1 MNDAIKIV
9 MMKNCNDFQVC
20 TCPKMT
26 EKLLHLWRQSQKSAP
41 PNQKLFF
48 ECNVLGWQIRLSHWT
63 ALQLNWRRS

>member
-26 EKLLHLWRQSQKSAP
+26 EKLLHL
-41 PNQKLFF
+41 
-48 ECNVLGWQIRLSHWT
+48 
-63 ALQLNWRRS
+63 